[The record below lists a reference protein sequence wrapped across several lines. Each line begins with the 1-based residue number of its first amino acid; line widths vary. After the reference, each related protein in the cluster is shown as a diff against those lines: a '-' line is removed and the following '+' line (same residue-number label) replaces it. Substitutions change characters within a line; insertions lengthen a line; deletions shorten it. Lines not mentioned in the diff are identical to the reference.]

1 MEDDLA
7 NVEGNAFMLLG
18 SGLLAYRKMLFSL
31 CICFVLM
38 SLLMTPIMISYG
50 KGTGLPNSVSTMNN
64 MTLSNMGYSSIQ
76 CS

>member
-1 MEDDLA
+1 MEEDLA

-31 CICFVLM
+31 SVCFVLM
-38 SLLMTPIMISYG
+38 SLLMAPVMIEYG
-50 KGTGLPNSVSTMNN
+50 KGSGLPGSVSAMNN